1 MASRIALD
9 LILTGYAWL
18 VGLYDEIWQASPCF
32 GRVAARI
39 IKECRGINRLS
50 CDITGIPS
58 GTIEWERRGVEWA
71 NFG

>member
-39 IKECRGINRLS
+39 INECRGINRGSLAKGS
-50 CDITGIPS
+50 EIQSAIV
-58 GTIEWERRGVEWA
+58 ERAAGA
-71 NFG
+71 